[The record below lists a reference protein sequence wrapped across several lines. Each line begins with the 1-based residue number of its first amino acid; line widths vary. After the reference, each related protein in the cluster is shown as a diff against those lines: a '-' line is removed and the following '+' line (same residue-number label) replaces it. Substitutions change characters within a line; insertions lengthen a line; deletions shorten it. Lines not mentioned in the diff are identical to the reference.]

1 MMCHGVSLAVGGIL
15 LRQCRVFLQIS
26 WPNQLWCP
34 NDFFRKNQLPWRQ
47 WRPCCKADHPLW
59 PREPSSR
66 FAMSKWRNLNVWLD
80 ASELGKWRP
89 PKKGGWKLFKTG
101 AFGNRVDVFLFL
113 FPRCFF
119 EVQCSFWDS
128 SATWCLKGYHL
139 SSTHSFLLGEL
150 TVFATPKWLCGW
162 CHFVKANFGWI
173 SVRLCKDSRNLEE
186 TQGRPRRC

>member
-113 FPRCFF
+113 FPRCFLRFNVQF
-119 EVQCSFWDS
+119 ETVVQHDAWRAITLAPHTRFFWVS
-128 SATWCLKGYHL
+128 WRYLQHRNGYA
-139 SSTHSFLLGEL
+139 GG
-150 TVFATPKWLCGW
+150 A
-162 CHFVKANFGWI
+162 I
-173 SVRLCKDSRNLEE
+173 S
-186 TQGRPRRC
+186 